1 MTWRNSASQH
11 HKEINMSG
19 KSVVER
25 AIAAYLKA
33 GGPDQPG
40 KGSEEVTI
48 DEVTY
53 AVLRNVKGILAVYRV
68 DGKGYLRRIREVPD
82 SIV

>member
-1 MTWRNSASQH
+1 
-11 HKEINMSG
+11 MSG
-19 KSVVER
+19 KNLVQR

-48 DEVTY
+48 DGAVY
-53 AVLRNVKGILAVYRV
+53 AVLRNVKGVLAVYQL
-68 DGKGYLRRIREVPD
+68 DSKGVLRRMHDMPEGIA
-82 SIV
+82 